1 MNFNNYLL
9 AGFNIL
15 ANTTIT
21 ISGYQAIDAVFDN
34 IALSHEKQF
43 NFVEDFESPVIVRS
57 QDLPANK
64 KSIIGKTVVLELDSN
79 IYRIDRIKVGAA
91 TTFLYFSSKEK
102 S

>member
-15 ANTTIT
+15 SNTTIT
-21 ISGYQAIDAVFDN
+21 ISGFPPIDAIFDN

-43 NFVEDFESPVIVRS
+43 NFVEDFESPVIVRT
-57 QDLPANK
+57 QDLPVSK
-64 KSIIGKTVVLELDSN
+64 KSVIGKTVVLALDSN
-79 IYRIDRIKVGAA
+79 IYRIDRMKVGAA